1 MIMSL
6 KEQIE
11 EAVLDFDEDKLKEIC
26 KTALDAK
33 EATAVELLRT
43 IGAIMKNVGD
53 QFEQEEIFLP
63 ELIAAANTVKVTI
76 DELLDPVIRASGE
89 TKETKGIVVIGTV
102 EGDIHSIGKDLVGSF
117 LFANGFEVHNLGV
130 DVSPEA
136 FLAKAEEVGAK
147 IIGMSA
153 LLSISMDIQRK
164 FIELLNEKE
173 VRDKYKIVVGGAPT
187 SDDWAKNIGADGWA
201 DDAIGAV
208 KLCLSLVE

>member
-43 IGAIMKNVGD
+43 IGAIIKNVGD

-136 FLAKAEEVGAK
+136 FLAKAEEVGAS

>member
-11 EAVLDFDEDKLKEIC
+11 TAVLDFDEDNLKNIC
-26 KTALDAK
+26 KTALDK
-33 EATAVELLRT
+33 KDATAVELLRL
-43 IGAIMKNVGD
+43 IGSIIKTVGD
-53 QFEQEEIFLP
+53 QFEAEEIFLP

-76 DELLDPVIRASGE
+76 DELLDPIIRESGE
-89 TKETKGIVVIGTV
+89 VKETKGVVVLGTV

-130 DVSPEA
+130 DVSPEV
-136 FLAKAEEVGAK
+136 FLAKAEEVNAT

-164 FIELLNEKE
+164 FIKLLKEKGI
-173 VRDKYKIVVGGAPT
+173 RDKYKIVVGGAPT

-208 KLCLSLVE
+208 KLCLGLVE

>member
-136 FLAKAEEVGAK
+136 FLAKAEEVGAT

>member
-1 MIMSL
+1 MSIR
-6 KEQIE
+6 EQIE
-11 EAVLDFDEDKLKEIC
+11 SAVLDFDDQKLKSIC
-26 KTALDAK
+26 KTALDGK
-33 EATAVELLRT
+33 DATAVELLRT
-43 IGAIMKNVGD
+43 IGDIMKNVGD
-53 QFEQEEIFLP
+53 QFEAEEIFLP
-63 ELIAAANTVKVTI
+63 ELIAAANTVKITI

-89 TKETKGIVVIGTV
+89 AKETKGIVVIGTV

-130 DVSPEA
+130 DVSPET
-136 FLAKAEEVGAK
+136 FLAKAEELGAN

-164 FIELLNEKE
+164 FIELLKQKGK
-173 VRDKYKIVVGGAPT
+173 RDKFKIVVGGAPT

-208 KLCLSLVE
+208 KLCLDLVK

>member
-1 MIMSL
+1 MIMAL

-11 EAVLDFDEDKLKEIC
+11 EAVLDFDEVQLKTLC
-26 KTALDAK
+26 KTALDNN
-33 EATAVELLRT
+33 EATAVELLRV
-43 IGAIMKNVGD
+43 IGDIMKNIGD
-53 QFEQEEIFLP
+53 QFENEEIFLP

-76 DELLDPVIRASGE
+76 DELLDPVIRESGE
-89 TKETKGIVVIGTV
+89 TKETKGIVIIGTV

-136 FLAKAEEVGAK
+136 FFAKAEELGAT

-164 FIELLNEKE
+164 FIELLNEKG
-173 VRDKYKIVVGGAPT
+173 VRDKYKVVVGGAPT

>member
-43 IGAIMKNVGD
+43 IGAIIKNVGD

-136 FLAKAEEVGAK
+136 FLAKAEEVGAT

>member
-1 MIMSL
+1 MAL

-26 KTALDAK
+26 KTALDEKA
-33 EATAVELLRT
+33 ASAVELLRT
-43 IGAIMKNVGD
+43 IGDIMKNVGE
-53 QFEQEEIFLP
+53 QFEAEEIFLP

-76 DELLDPVIRASGE
+76 DDLLDPIIRESGE
-89 TKETKGIVVIGTV
+89 VKETKGIVVLGTV

-136 FLAKAEEVGAK
+136 FLAKAEEVGAT

-164 FIELLNEKE
+164 FIQLLNEKE
-173 VRDKYKIVVGGAPT
+173 VREKYKVVVGGAPT

-208 KLCLSLVE
+208 KLCLGFSK

>member
-1 MIMSL
+1 MAL
-6 KEQIE
+6 KELIE
-11 EAVLDFDEDKLKEIC
+11 EAVLDFDEEKLKEIC
-26 KTALDAK
+26 KSALDNK

-43 IGAIMKNVGD
+43 IGDIMKNVGD
-53 QFEQEEIFLP
+53 QFEAEEIFLP

-76 DELLDPVIRASGE
+76 DELLDPIIRESGE
-89 TKETKGIVVIGTV
+89 AKETKGIVVLGTV

-136 FLAKAEEVGAK
+136 FLEKAEEVGAT

-164 FIELLNEKE
+164 FIQLLNEKE
-173 VRDKYKIVVGGAPT
+173 VREKYKVVVGGAPT
-187 SDDWAKNIGADGWA
+187 SEDWAKNIGADGWA

-208 KLCLSLVE
+208 KLCLGFAK

>member
-1 MIMSL
+1 MAL

-11 EAVLDFDEDKLKEIC
+11 EAVSDFNEDKLKEIC
-26 KTALDAK
+26 KTALDNK
-33 EATAVELLRT
+33 EATAVELLRL
-43 IGAIMKNVGD
+43 IGDIMKSVGD
-53 QFEQEEIFLP
+53 QFEAEEIFLP

-76 DELLDPVIRASGE
+76 DELLDPIIRESGE
-89 TKETKGIVVIGTV
+89 VKESKGVVVLGTV

-130 DVSPEA
+130 DVSPDV
-136 FLAKAEEVGAK
+136 FLEKAEEVGAT

-164 FIELLNEKE
+164 FIQLLNEKE
-173 VRDKYKIVVGGAPT
+173 VREKYKVVVGGAPT
-187 SDDWAKNIGADGWA
+187 SEDWAKNIGADGWA

-208 KLCLSLVE
+208 KLCLEFAK

>member
-1 MIMSL
+1 MAL

-11 EAVLDFDEDKLKEIC
+11 EAVLEFEEDKLKEIC
-26 KTALDAK
+26 KTAIDSK

-43 IGAIMKNVGD
+43 IGVIMKNIGD
-53 QFEQEEIFLP
+53 QFEAEEIFLP

-76 DELLDPVIRASGE
+76 DELLDPIIRASGE
-89 TKETKGIVVIGTV
+89 VKETKGIVVIGTV

-136 FLAKAEEVGAK
+136 FLAKAEEVGAT

-208 KLCLSLVE
+208 KLCLSLFK

>member
-11 EAVLDFDEDKLKEIC
+11 TAVLDFDEEKLKEIC
-26 KTALDAK
+26 QTALDSK
-33 EATAVELLRT
+33 KATAVELLRT
-43 IGAIMKNVGD
+43 IGDIMKNVGD
-53 QFEQEEIFLP
+53 QFENEEIFLP

-89 TKETKGIVVIGTV
+89 AKETKGIVVIGTV

-136 FLAKAEEVGAK
+136 FLEKAEEVGAT

-164 FIELLNEKE
+164 FIEFLNKQGK
-173 VRDKYKIVVGGAPT
+173 RDKYKIVVGGAPT

>member
-1 MIMSL
+1 MTMSIR
-6 KEQIE
+6 EQIE
-11 EAVLDFDEDKLKEIC
+11 SAVLDFDDQKLKSIC
-26 KTALDAK
+26 KTALDGK
-33 EATAVELLRT
+33 DATAVELLRT
-43 IGAIMKNVGD
+43 IGDIMKNVGD
-53 QFEQEEIFLP
+53 QFEAEEIFLP
-63 ELIAAANTVKVTI
+63 ELIAAANTVKITI

-89 TKETKGIVVIGTV
+89 AKETKGIVVIGTV

-130 DVSPEA
+130 DVSPET
-136 FLAKAEEVGAK
+136 FLAKAEELGAN

-164 FIELLNEKE
+164 FIELLKQKGK
-173 VRDKYKIVVGGAPT
+173 RDKFKIVVGGAPT

-208 KLCLSLVE
+208 KLCLDLVK

>member
-43 IGAIMKNVGD
+43 IGAIMKNVGE

-136 FLAKAEEVGAK
+136 FLAKAEEVGAT